1 MNAAKRPNKAA
12 PSLSTPALLPV
23 PMKDTPQDA
32 DSPGDVSASP
42 WRPFMCH
49 SLNAAAVAGKPVEF
63 FEPRQAQSDGV
74 AAMELA
80 LEVVRPGVAPNEE
93 K

>member
-1 MNAAKRPNKAA
+1 
-12 PSLSTPALLPV
+12 
-23 PMKDTPQDA
+23 
-32 DSPGDVSASP
+32 
-42 WRPFMCH
+42 MCH
-49 SLNAAAVAGKPVEF
+49 SLNGAAVAGKPVEF

-80 LEVVRPGVAPNEE
+80 FEVAHLGVAPDEE

>member
-1 MNAAKRPNKAA
+1 
-12 PSLSTPALLPV
+12 
-23 PMKDTPQDA
+23 
-32 DSPGDVSASP
+32 
-42 WRPFMCH
+42 MCH